1 MDQHL
6 HTAQQPLR
14 LGTPQEDVF
23 AGPSVESDMIESSL
37 HSIQKFVPTDYASY
51 TQEHYH
57 FAGKK
62 IIIQESIENYGT
74 VVWPGELKSQQQ
86 TCLMF

>member
-1 MDQHL
+1 
-6 HTAQQPLR
+6 
-14 LGTPQEDVF
+14 
-23 AGPSVESDMIESSL
+23 MIESSL

-74 VVWPGELKSQQQ
+74 VVWPGVRIATFVVQLSEDKTFCTSLLPATGHVPSYLCAFA
-86 TCLMF
+86 TNE

>member
-1 MDQHL
+1 
-6 HTAQQPLR
+6 
-14 LGTPQEDVF
+14 
-23 AGPSVESDMIESSL
+23 MIESSL

-74 VVWPGELKSQQQ
+74 VVWPGVRIATFVVQLSGDK
-86 TCLMF
+86 TLYIHVACNWPCALLLVCFCN